1 MDFIRTQAKP
11 EYDNS
16 VTAKPVAAGGADGA
30 EQDEM
35 YDEAVRVVMETGQA
49 SVSVLQ
55 RRLSLGYARAGKLID
70 LMERAGIVGPYVG
83 SKAREILVDREK
95 WIIDHM
101 GGAAEDVKSGEE
113 EQKETA

>member
-1 MDFIRTQAKP
+1 
-11 EYDNS
+11 
-16 VTAKPVAAGGADGA
+16 
-30 EQDEM
+30 
-35 YDEAVRVVMETGQA
+35 METGQA

-70 LMERAGIVGPYVG
+70 LMERAGLVGPYVG

-101 GGAAEDVKSGEE
+101 GGDVDSAEKGGEE
-113 EQKETA
+113 EKEAAA